1 MRFHGL
7 ALDGPDALR
16 RSSCVKEVYTRVGNK
31 RPEEEAD
38 FLKHFSLGIQNFLKR
53 TGHSTKYIA
62 DKLGVTYTAVS
73 AWKYGKCFPD
83 YPNFFKLIVLGLS
96 PLEVMDHKLDIQARI
111 NDCEAQIHEN
121 KKAAKAIMDSTAFI
135 SNFDKI
141 SEIVSNIRS
150 KNLHLEEE
158 IKKLNAKEPECHDH
172 LNEKNL

>member
-1 MRFHGL
+1 MRVEKKH
-7 ALDGPDALR
+7 
-16 RSSCVKEVYTRVGNK
+16 
-31 RPEEEAD
+31 PEEEAD
-38 FLKHFSLGIQNFLKR
+38 FLKHFSLGIQNFMKR

-62 DKLGVTYTAVS
+62 DKLGVTDSSVS
-73 AWKYGKCFPD
+73 AWKYGRCFPD
-83 YPNFFKLIVLGLS
+83 YPNFVKLIVLGLS

-121 KKAAKAIMDSTAFI
+121 KKVAEAIMDSTTFI

-158 IKKLNAKEPECHDH
+158 IKKLNEKESECHAL
-172 LNEKNL
+172 LNEKNP